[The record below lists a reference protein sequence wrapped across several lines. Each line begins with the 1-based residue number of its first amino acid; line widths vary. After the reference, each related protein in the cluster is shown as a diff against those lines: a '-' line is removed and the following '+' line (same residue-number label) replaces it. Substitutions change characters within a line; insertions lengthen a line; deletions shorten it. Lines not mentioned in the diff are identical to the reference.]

1 MWLVAVGSV
10 GRMQLSAQ
18 ANRRHRAAQA
28 GLLAGSSRLQVGR
41 WLHAAVQLPSKPRC
55 AYPTLTEMRLPHAHR
70 DALTP
75 RSPVGSHPPAPPPRS
90 GKEAEVA
97 QLRQMLEGFQ
107 QKVHS
112 LEVQN
117 YSLAMHLR
125 QATDGKDAMVAGG
138 FNKNPDVF

>member
-1 MWLVAVGSV
+1 
-10 GRMQLSAQ
+10 MQLP
-18 ANRRHRAAQA
+18 N
-28 GLLAGSSRLQVGR
+28 
-41 WLHAAVQLPSKPRC
+41 KPRC
-55 AYPTLTEMRLPHAHR
+55 ACLTLTEMRLPHAR
-70 DALTP
+70 PLTP
-75 RSPVGSHPPAPPPRS
+75 LPPHPHPGS

-117 YSLAMHLR
+117 YSLALHLR

-138 FNKNPDVF
+138 LNKNPDVF